1 MSRPLENPEK
11 RPWPTAL
18 LTGLS
23 FIIFPL
29 WAWLA
34 TPSSDTAAQSMPPAV
49 QANGY
54 VTSAACAGCHIEQYA
69 NWKDSHHDWALK
81 EADENSVLGDFDSAS
96 FEQQGEVWQFTRR
109 DGKFIARS
117 RNDDGAWI
125 DHEVLY
131 SVGVAPLQQY
141 LVMLDGGR
149 LQALTIAWDV
159 EAQQWFHLYPGPQIA
174 EEDGLHWTRTFN
186 NWNSRCADC
195 HSTGY
200 VKGLDPRGGTFDS
213 RWSDLNV
220 GCESCHGPGEAH
232 VAWAQNHDDEAGR
245 GFTVASGTEVEIC
258 AACHSRRQALG
269 AESRP
274 AGAPFLDHFV
284 PALLREGLYHADG
297 QILDEV
303 YVYGSFLQSRMH
315 DKGVTCSNCHDP
327 HTAQLKAEGNALCTA
342 CHSPAGNDAF
352 PSLRK
357 AVYDSPDHHFHET
370 GSDGA
375 ACVNCHMGERTY
387 MIVDPRRDHSFRVPR
402 PDLSV
407 ALGTPNTCTA
417 CHTDKEPAWAAG
429 QLKRWFPEGRGGK
442 PHFAEAIDAG
452 RRGDAGAEAALLSLA
467 LNSEQPAIVRAT
479 ALDLLRRFGPAS
491 ADAVVSLLSDPTPL
505 LRRGAALL
513 QSNAAGDKRVERLV
527 PLLSDP
533 IRAVRIAA
541 ASLLVDIPPLAF
553 PAQAVLPYDKAVAEY
568 RASLLA
574 SADLPETQMNLA
586 ALAQRTGHPRAAEAA
601 LKQALALNGHFEDA
615 WLRLGELQHSRSSSA
630 EAVET
635 FRRGLTAL
643 PDSALLHRS
652 LGLLRIERGAL
663 KEGITALERAADLR
677 PDDGRLR
684 YNLALAHARAG
695 QAEAAEKRA
704 REALTIEPENPE
716 FLYSFGV
723 LLIERGRINDA
734 REVGQQLLRL
744 HPDRTEGRALM
755 DEVAR
760 RTAP

>member
-1 MSRPLENPEK
+1 MTRSLGNPEK
-11 RPWPTAL
+11 WPQRNAL
-18 LTGLS
+18 LAGLS

-29 WAWLA
+29 WAWLGV
-34 TPSSDTAAQSMPPAV
+34 PSTNNAAQSIPPTAMPP
-49 QANGY
+49 GY
-54 VTSAACAGCHIEQYA
+54 VTTAVCSGCHIEQHDA
-69 NWKDSHHDWALK
+69 WKGSHHDWALK
-81 EADENSVLGDFDSAS
+81 DADEESVLGNFDNVS

-109 DGKFIARS
+109 NDKFIARS
-117 RNDDGAWI
+117 RNDDGAWV

-149 LQALTIAWDV
+149 LQALTVAWDV
-159 EAQQWFHLYPGPQIA
+159 EAEQWFHLYPGPRIA
-174 EEDGLHWTRTFN
+174 EDDGLHWTRTFN

-200 VKGLDPRGGTFDS
+200 VKGLDPRNGTFDS
-213 RWSDLNV
+213 RWSDANV

-232 VAWAQNHDDEAGR
+232 VAWAQDPDDEADR
-245 GFTVASGTEVEIC
+245 GFTLAPGNEVEVC

-274 AGAPFLDHFV
+274 AGAPFLDHFI

-315 DKGVTCSNCHDP
+315 DKGVTCGNCHDP
-327 HTAQLKAEGNALCTA
+327 HTARLKAEGNAVCTA
-342 CHSPAGNDAF
+342 CHSPTGNDAF

-370 GSDGA
+370 GSEGA
-375 ACVNCHMGERTY
+375 ACVNCHMGERSY

-402 PDLSV
+402 PDISV
-407 ALGTPNTCTA
+407 ALDTPNTCTD

-429 QLKRWFPEGRGGK
+429 QVKRWFPEGRSDR
-442 PHFAEAIDAG
+442 PHFAEAIKAG
-452 RRGDAGAEAALLSLA
+452 RRGDAGAEPALLSLA
-467 LNSEQPAIVRAT
+467 LDTGQPVIVRAT
-479 ALDLLRRFGPAS
+479 ALDLLRGFGPAP
-491 ADAVVSLLSDPTPL
+491 ADAAVSLLDDPAAL

-513 QSNAAGDKRVERLV
+513 QTNASGDKRVDRLV

-541 ASLLVDIPPLAF
+541 AGLLVDIPPLAF
-553 PAQAVLPYDKAVAEY
+553 PAQATLPYDRAMAEY
-568 RASLLA
+568 RDSLLA

-586 ALAQRTGHPRAAEAA
+586 ALAQRTGHPQAAEAA
-601 LKQALALNGHFEDA
+601 LKRALALNGHFEDA
-615 WLRLGELQHSRSSSA
+615 WLRLGELQHSRSRSA

-643 PDSALLHRS
+643 PDSGLLHRS
-652 LGLLRIERGAL
+652 LGLLQIERSAL
-663 KEGITALERAADLR
+663 DEGIMALERAADLL
-677 PDDGRLR
+677 PEDGRLR
-684 YNLALAHARAG
+684 YNLALAYARAD
-695 QAEAAEKRA
+695 QPQAAEQRA
-704 REALTIEPENPE
+704 REALSLEPTNPE
-716 FLYSFGV
+716 FLYSFGL

-744 HPDRTEGRALM
+744 HPDRPEGRALM